1 MLELIQRIENL
12 KAKNKAL
19 LEKQIS
25 NNFKVEVLG
34 MEDYENWLK
43 EQTNN

>member
-25 NNFKVEVLG
+25 NNFKVDVLD
-34 MEDYENWLK
+34 MNDYIEWFENQEK
-43 EQTNN
+43 

>member
-1 MLELIQRIENL
+1 MLELIRRIENL

-25 NNFKVEVLG
+25 NNFKVDALD
-34 MEDYENWLK
+34 MNDYIKWFEDQEK
-43 EQTNN
+43 